1 MKNLCLYFVDRIPSK
16 NYSMSLSGKLEA
28 FVGNYCVSGA
38 GAPDELIYT
47 VYYDNTIDYYYNAV
61 ECKEENLIAY
71 VTADYQYAF
80 VLETMLKKFY
90 EDTRE
95 YNMNM
100 IPVRSFDEQEFYV
113 ENTKK
118 LPDFMSNIRWIN
130 DDFLNDDQIE
140 FDYEAFELIDSGI
153 DYLNPAHFSI
163 KNLINYI
170 KFEEL
175 GNKG

>member
-1 MKNLCLYFVDRIPSK
+1 
-16 NYSMSLSGKLEA
+16 
-28 FVGNYCVSGA
+28 
-38 GAPDELIYT
+38 
-47 VYYDNTIDYYYNAV
+47 
-61 ECKEENLIAY
+61 
-71 VTADYQYAF
+71 
-80 VLETMLKKFY
+80 
-90 EDTRE
+90 
-95 YNMNM
+95 MNM

-163 KNLINYI
+163 KKLINYI